1 MATPTNACGNGNPAN
16 TMCYGNTPLTLVVMV
31 TQLMPC
37 AMATPTNA
45 CGNGNLAD
53 ALRYGNTH

>member
-1 MATPTNACGNGNPAN
+1 MAIPTTACGNGNPTDAL
-16 TMCYGNTPLTLVVMV
+16 CYGNTQLAPVVMV

-37 AMATPTNA
+37 AMAIPTNA
-45 CGNGNLAD
+45 CGNGNPTD